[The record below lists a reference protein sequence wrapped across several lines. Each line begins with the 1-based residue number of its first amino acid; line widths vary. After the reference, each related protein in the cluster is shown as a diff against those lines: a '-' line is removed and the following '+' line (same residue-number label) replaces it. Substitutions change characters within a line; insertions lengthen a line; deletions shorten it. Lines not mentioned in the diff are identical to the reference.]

1 MPLTRSLLLL
11 LQAAPRVLG
20 HPGPG
25 HLGPQ
30 PAMACREDGCS
41 HPHSGCVLPLGACQ
55 QRGLVGRA
63 GRAHVSQAPE
73 GGGHALEERL
83 LLSLLS

>member
-11 LQAAPRVLG
+11 LQAAPWLLG

-30 PAMACREDGCS
+30 PAVACREDGRS
-41 HPHSGCVLPLGACQ
+41 HPHGSCVLPLGSCQ
-55 QRGLVGRA
+55 QWGLVRRA

-73 GGGHALEERL
+73 GGGRALEERL